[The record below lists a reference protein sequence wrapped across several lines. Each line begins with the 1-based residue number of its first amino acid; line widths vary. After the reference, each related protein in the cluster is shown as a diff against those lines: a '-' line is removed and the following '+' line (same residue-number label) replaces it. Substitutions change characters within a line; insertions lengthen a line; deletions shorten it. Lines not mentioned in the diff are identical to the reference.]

1 MGLVRQPRCDPP
13 PEHPPGRPDRGLLVV
28 GQPLRKEGP
37 LLLDP
42 PGVERGAKAGAQQET
57 AERKEHALMVRAAP
71 PLLRPGPEHA
81 PEVTVG
87 RQRPGGAIA
96 EHALETAPDVLR
108 ARVVHGLL
116 AEYDLELLAGRI
128 DVARELRD
136 AAGFPRFA
144 PKLELQLPALRAF
157 AEHLERADL
166 GEHGLQPHRS
176 GPFAGN
182 DGL

>member
-13 PEHPPGRPDRGLLVV
+13 PEPPPGRPDRGLLVV

-37 LLLDP
+37 RLLDP
-42 PGVERGAKAGAQQET
+42 PGVERRAKAGPQQET

-96 EHALETAPDVLR
+96 EHALEIEIGR
-108 ARVVHGLL
+108 ASCRERV
-116 AEYDLELLAGRI
+116 
-128 DVARELRD
+128 
-136 AAGFPRFA
+136 
-144 PKLELQLPALRAF
+144 
-157 AEHLERADL
+157 
-166 GEHGLQPHRS
+166 
-176 GPFAGN
+176 
-182 DGL
+182 